1 MKTPSV
7 QHMLLNS
14 LLLASS
20 ATAFQCTAGGSRSQF
35 TSLLSSLANDDS
47 PTGNG
52 SNPTQPQPQLQPPS
66 ESNHRRSFMKQLFL
80 GTIGSVIA
88 SSSPLTNNVVYA
100 AEEVDIS
107 TSLVDV
113 YFGVG
118 CYWHI
123 QHEFVEA
130 ERKLL
135 NRGDT
140 ELTSRTGYAGG
151 TATDKEGRVCYHN
164 FSSIADYGK
173 LGHGEVVGMK
183 IPQSSIGDFAKEYFD
198 LFTAKGERVDPM
210 DKGGEY
216 RSLIGL
222 PNGMDNPS
230 YPAVEA
236 AANAKGMTLAM
247 GKGNDPDTLG
257 LKKVFVYD
265 NAKFPFYQAEVY
277 HQFHNDFQS
286 PAYGK
291 KYNDLQTLAFDDGRL
306 KITGCPDKV

>member
-1 MKTPSV
+1 MKAPNLSLVALLSV
-7 QHMLLNS
+7 FSISSAFQTLSSNGLLRSRHQSQLQLQTALNS
-14 LLLASS
+14 E
-20 ATAFQCTAGGSRSQF
+20 
-35 TSLLSSLANDDS
+35 NDNNVDS
-47 PTGNG
+47 TK
-52 SNPTQPQPQLQPPS
+52 SN
-66 ESNHRRSFMKQLFL
+66 RRSFMKNLVL
-80 GTIGSVIA
+80 GTVGSVIA
-88 SSSPLTNNVVYA
+88 TSSPNA
-100 AEEVDIS
+100 ALAADD
-107 TSLVDV
+107 LVDV

-135 NRGDT
+135 GRGDAG
-140 ELTSRTGYAGG
+140 LTSRTGYAGG
-151 TATDKEGRVCYHN
+151 KETDKEGRVCYHN
-164 FSSIADYGK
+164 FMGVADYGK
-173 LGHGEVVGMK
+173 YGHGEVVGMK

-210 DKGGEY
+210 DRGGEY
-216 RSLIGL
+216 RALLGL
-222 PNGMDNPS
+222 PNGANNQA

-236 AANAKGMTLAM
+236 AATAKGMTLAM

-257 LKKVFVYD
+257 QKKVFVYD
-265 NAKFPFYQAEVY
+265 TAKFPFYQAEVY

-291 KYNDLQTLAFDDGRL
+291 KYNDLQTMAFNDGRV